1 MWDTTTSTDSGY
13 FSSPHVPTV
22 PSAIAGFEKSLS
34 EESSLPALL
43 LWLKV
48 QSFCCTEKQGVFH
61 FVSSSLLFSIVC
73 VVPHWCG
80 TEMSSQYNV
89 VVTKA
94 LGAIQ

>member
-22 PSAIAGFEKSLS
+22 PSTIAGFEKSLS

-48 QSFCCTEKQGVFH
+48 QSLCCTEKQGVFH

-73 VVPHWCG
+73 VVPHWCS